1 MKAKQENIVNNNRH
15 NLVDVIPL
23 RTPYS
28 MFIDVCNACNFKCKF
43 CAIQYSKRRLTF
55 PKISMK
61 YDNYVKVIDD
71 VCGFGTPLKML
82 RLTANGEPLIN
93 RDLPQMIE
101 YAKRKK
107 VTEHIEIVTNASLLT
122 HEMSIALINAGLDR
136 IRISIEAINSQGYY
150 DIAGVR
156 LDWEKFVEEIRF
168 FYDNRKQ
175 CEVYI
180 KTVDAAIKSKQDEE
194 LFYKEFGDIS
204 DRIFIEHVIPIWT
217 GYEEINDDFKIENVG
232 VHGHEVK
239 AVEICPFPFYS
250 FVVNPDGE
258 ITVCCNDWERK
269 ISMGNAFEESVV
281 DVWRGDKYR
290 KFLLGMIKN
299 GRKRNHPQGCAK
311 CQYPCYDAVDNL
323 DKDIDKLLRKFGD
336 GQ

>member
-1 MKAKQENIVNNNRH
+1 MKAKQENIVNNDRH

-61 YDNYVKVIDD
+61 YDDYVKVIDD
-71 VCGFGTPLKML
+71 ICGFGTPLKML

-93 RDLPQMIE
+93 KDLPQMIE
-101 YAKRKK
+101 YAKRRK

-122 HEMSIALINAGLDR
+122 HEMSLALINAGLDR
-136 IRISIEAINSQGYY
+136 IRISIEAIDAQGYY
-150 DIAGVR
+150 DISGVR
-156 LDWEKFVEEIRF
+156 LDWKKFVEEIRF

-194 LFYKEFGDIS
+194 LFYKEFGDIC
-204 DRIFIEHVIPIWT
+204 DRIFVEHVIPIWT

-232 VHGHEVK
+232 LHGHEVK
-239 AVEICPFPFYS
+239 DVKVCPFPFYS

-281 DVWRGDKYR
+281 DVWRGDRYR
-290 KFLLGMIKN
+290 KFLMGMIKN

-311 CQYPCYDAVDNL
+311 CLYPCYDAVDNL
-323 DKDIDKLLRKFGD
+323 DKDIDKLLQKFGN
-336 GQ
+336 Q